1 MTGSEVASRSDNHEV
16 RSVMMGRLDR
26 TRYRIGGLAAVLG
39 ASVLVAACG
48 SSSTVSSASSAASGS
63 ASTQTGTSGAAAT
76 ATPTSARAVSIG
88 TASGKDGTYLTGAS
102 GRALYLWVA
111 DSGAMSSCS
120 GKCAVAWPPL
130 TTKGKPVAGKG
141 VQSADLGTIKRSDG
155 SMQVTYQD
163 HPLYY
168 FIEDKTAGSLKGQG
182 SDAFGA
188 DWWLV
193 APSGAAIHKG
203 DPDADSGGDSDAS
216 SDSSSSGS
224 SGGGGG

>member
-1 MTGSEVASRSDNHEV
+1 
-16 RSVMMGRLDR
+16 MGRLNR
-26 TRYRIGGLAAVLG
+26 TRYRVGGIAAVLG

-48 SSSTVSSASSAASGS
+48 SSSGSSASSAASGS
-63 ASTQTGTSGAAAT
+63 ASTQTGSSGATAT
-76 ATPTSARAVSIG
+76 ATPASAKSVSIG
-88 TASGKDGTYLTGAS
+88 TAKGKDGTYLTGAG

-111 DSGAMSSCS
+111 DSGGMSSCS

-130 TTKGKPVAGKG
+130 TTKGKPTAGKG
-141 VQSADLGTIKRSDG
+141 VQASDLGMIKRSDG
-155 SMQVTYQD
+155 SEQVTYQN

-168 FIEDKTAGSLKGQG
+168 FIEDKSPGSLKGQG

-203 DPDADSGGDSDAS
+203 DPDADSGGDDDAS
-216 SDSSSSGS
+216 SSSSSSSSSSGS
-224 SGGGGG
+224 SGGGGGGWG